1 MASVAI
7 AQSDQEEFERAF
19 AREILLSERRRV
31 IAILILLAMLLVGW
45 MIIYVVWADT
55 LTRISHGRAHA
66 WVPFTFLAP
75 FVIYEALVLLVLTRR
90 LRAGQELTIWA
101 RYLNAAIETSLPTA
115 AIVTAAAFM
124 GDAIAAV
131 SSGFA
136 MLYFI
141 FIVTATLRLN
151 PYLPLFTALVAAG
164 EYLAAA
170 TWLLPISAEAN
181 DPMLTPGYHIGK
193 AAVMLVTGIGA
204 SLLAREMRNGFRR
217 AQSVAAARDHIARM
231 FGQHVSPA
239 VVDRL
244 LNEPEDAVG
253 ERSEVCVMFL
263 DIRQFTAAAAAHSP
277 EESVRYLNDLFA
289 FMIDAIDR
297 HHGIINK
304 FLGDGFMAVFGAP
317 LADADASRNA
327 VAAAREIV
335 AEIAR
340 RSEAGTIWPTRVGI
354 GIAAGP
360 AVTGNVGSPRRKEF
374 TVIGAVVNLAARL
387 EQLTK
392 TEGGPILVN
401 EAAARTLADRLAEP
415 LGEREI
421 RGFADRVAVWR
432 VAA

>member
-1 MASVAI
+1 MAAPTT
-7 AQSDQEEFERAF
+7 ARHDAEEFERAF
-19 AREILLSERRRV
+19 ARETLLSERRRV
-31 IAILILLAMLLVGW
+31 IAILILLALLLLGW

-55 LTRISHGRAHA
+55 LMRISDGRAHA

-75 FVIYEALVLLVLTRR
+75 FAIYEAIGLLVLTRH
-90 LRAGQELTIWA
+90 LRAGKELATWA

-115 AIVTAAAFM
+115 AIATATSIM
-124 GDAIAAV
+124 GDAVAAV

-136 MLYFI
+136 MMYFI
-141 FIVTATLRLN
+141 FIVTATLRLDRL
-151 PYLPLFTALVAAG
+151 LPLFTAVVAAG
-164 EYLAAA
+164 EYLAIA
-170 TWLLPISAEAN
+170 TWLLPISADAN
-181 DPMLTPGYHIGK
+181 DAMFTPGYHIGK
-193 AAVMLVTGIGA
+193 ASVMLVTGIAA
-204 SLLAREMRNGFRR
+204 SLLAGEMRSGFRR
-217 AQSVAAARDHIARM
+217 AQRSAAARDRIARM

-244 LNEPEDAVG
+244 LHEPEDAAG
-253 ERSEVCVMFL
+253 ERREVCVLFL

-297 HHGIINK
+297 NHGIINK

-317 LADADASRNA
+317 LADEHAPRHA

-335 AEIAR
+335 AELDR
-340 RSEAGTIWPTRVGI
+340 RAGAGTIWPTRIGI

-392 TEGGPILVN
+392 TAGGPILVN
-401 EAAARTLADRLAEP
+401 EAVARSLAEQP
-415 LGEREI
+415 AAALGELEI
-421 RGFADRVAVWR
+421 RGFAEKLPVWR
-432 VAA
+432 VER